1 MKQAAGLILWDGS
14 RLLLRKPT
22 GHFGGYFWTFP
33 KGRVDAGESDEQAAL
48 RETLEETGY
57 KARIVAPLP
66 SRFVGS
72 TTVTRFFVASP
83 EGEPGDFDRAETSEL
98 RWATLDEA
106 DQLLSLTTIKMG
118 RMRDLAVLSTFRG
131 WLTLE
136 GG

>member
-33 KGRVDAGESDEQAAL
+33 KGRIDPGESPEEAAL

-57 KARIVAPLP
+57 RARIIALLP
-66 SRFVGS
+66 RRFTGS

-83 EGEPGDFDRAETSEL
+83 EGEPGDFDPAETAEL

-106 DQLLSLTTIKMG
+106 DRLLSQTTLQTG
-118 RMRDLAVLSTFRG
+118 RLRDLSVLSTFRG

>member
-33 KGRVDAGESDEQAAL
+33 KGRIDPGESAEEAAL

-57 KARIVAPLP
+57 RARIIAPLP
-66 SRFVGS
+66 FRFTGS

-83 EGEPGDFDRAETSEL
+83 EGEPGDFDPTETAEL

-106 DQLLSLTTIKMG
+106 DRLLAQTTLQTG
-118 RMRDLAVLSTFRG
+118 RLRDLSVLSTFRG